1 MLYSICL
8 ECLYVRLYLYEGY
21 MSHMAGA
28 LHLAPAEQPLSHT
41 PALISKTFAHCNA
54 VLLGLRHPQ
63 HPDLTKIKIQM
74 KQSPLR
80 VKPSW

>member
-8 ECLYVRLYLYEGY
+8 ECLYVRLYLYEVY

-54 VLLGLRHPQ
+54 MPLGLQLPQ
-63 HPDLTKIKIQM
+63 HPDLTSIKIQTNQY
-74 KQSPLR
+74 QSQYL
-80 VKPSW
+80 SQ

>member
-8 ECLYVRLYLYEGY
+8 ECLYVRLYLYEVY

-41 PALISKTFAHCNA
+41 PALISKTFAHCN
-54 VLLGLRHPQ
+54 VMPLGPRLPQ
-63 HPDLTKIKIQM
+63 HPDLTEIKIQTN
-74 KQSPLR
+74 QYQYQ
-80 VKPSW
+80 

>member
-1 MLYSICL
+1 
-8 ECLYVRLYLYEGY
+8 

-54 VLLGLRHPQ
+54 MPLGLQLPQ
-63 HPDLTKIKIQM
+63 HPDLTSIKIQTN
-74 KQSPLR
+74 QYQYQYLSQ
-80 VKPSW
+80 

>member
-1 MLYSICL
+1 
-8 ECLYVRLYLYEGY
+8 

-54 VLLGLRHPQ
+54 LPLGLRHPQ
-63 HPDLTKIKIQM
+63 HPDLANMKIQTN
-74 KQSPLR
+74 QYQYLSQ
-80 VKPSW
+80 

>member
-1 MLYSICL
+1 
-8 ECLYVRLYLYEGY
+8 

-54 VLLGLRHPQ
+54 LPLVLQHPQ
-63 HPDLTKIKIQM
+63 HPDLTNIKIQTN
-74 KQSPLR
+74 QYRYLSQ
-80 VKPSW
+80 